1 MDFAAMAELCAP
13 GVAVETMQSI
23 ASVESSFNPFAIGVV
38 GGRLQRQPQTLAEA
52 LATTDMLAAQGYDY
66 SLGIVQI
73 NQRNFA
79 RFGFT
84 PEKAFDPCANL
95 RVGSFIFSD
104 CYKRAGDM
112 LDPFGAALS
121 CYYSGNFT
129 TGYQA
134 GYVAKV
140 KAVGGGRPTNPFVQA
155 IPLVATKTPASRQR
169 RSADAPREEA
179 AVFVTI
185 ASTPVTS
192 KTAGDQTLS
201 SPSSKDTALLF

>member
-1 MDFAAMAELCAP
+1 MAELCAP

-23 ASVESSFNPFAIGVV
+23 ASVESSFNTFAIGVV
-38 GGRLQRQPQTLAEA
+38 GGRLQRQPQSLAEA
-52 LATTDMLAAQGYDY
+52 MATTDMLAAQGYDY

-79 RFGFT
+79 RFGLT

-104 CYKRAGDM
+104 CYKRAGGT

-134 GYVAKV
+134 GYVAKI
-140 KAVGGGRPTNPFVQA
+140 KSAGGGSPTYPFVQA
-155 IPLVATKTPASRQR
+155 IPLVATKAPAPRQR
-169 RSADAPREEA
+169 RSPEARREEA
-179 AVFVTI
+179 AVFVTV
-185 ASTPVTS
+185 ASAAEP
-192 KTAGDQTLS
+192 KGAGDKTLT